1 MNYST
6 TEIKH
11 QLAARYVIGSMR
23 GSARKR
29 FQRLLMTIPS
39 LRDEVAFWEEHL
51 YALTDTVPERRAP
64 KRIWKNIEQRLGWL
78 PKDPAKSSWWSWG
91 FGLAA
96 ALLLVNLFIFSP
108 QQLQETQVFERVAVI
123 QNDDAQTL
131 WLIQQDEQTLRVRA
145 VGNIELRAEND
156 YELWMLPQS
165 GSAPISLGLLPQQ
178 GVRSL
183 TVAAT
188 INLNDVA
195 ALAVSREPLG
205 GSPLAVPSG
214 PVVYTTDLVAL

>member
-39 LRDEVAFWEEHL
+39 LRNEVAFWEEHL
-51 YALTDTVPERRAP
+51 YALTDTVPERQAP
-64 KRIWKNIEQRLGWL
+64 ERIWKSVEQRLGWL
-78 PKDPAKSSWWSWG
+78 PKDPVKTSWWSWG
-91 FGLAA
+91 FRLAA
-96 ALLLVNLFIFSP
+96 ALLLINLLVISP
-108 QQLQETQVFERVAVI
+108 DEPQKVQAFERVAVI

-131 WLIQQDEQTLRVRA
+131 WLIQQNQQTLSVRA

-183 TVAAT
+183 TIAAT

-214 PVVYTTDLVAL
+214 PVVYTTDLVEL